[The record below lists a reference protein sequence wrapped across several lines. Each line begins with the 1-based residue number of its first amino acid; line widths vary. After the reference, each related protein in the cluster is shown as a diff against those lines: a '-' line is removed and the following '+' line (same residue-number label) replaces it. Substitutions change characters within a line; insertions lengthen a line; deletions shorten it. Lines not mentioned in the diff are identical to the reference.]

1 VYHPDVW
8 RRAFIAAAIGWAVAL
23 VLAPSIAARPDTPP
37 LYAFAFGV
45 YAAGSLLCHQLAD
58 RSFHLWG
65 VQMPV
70 CARCTG
76 IYAGGAVAAIVA
88 YVVSAFRRTQV
99 RLKPNATY
107 GSLVRLKPDT
117 TYRYARIALLAAALP
132 TAATLV
138 YEWTTGQTP
147 ANAIRALA
155 GFPLGAAVV
164 WAIASDIN

>member
-1 VYHPDVW
+1 VW
-8 RRAFIAAAIGWAVAL
+8 RRAFIAAAVSWAVAL
-23 VLAPSIAARPDTPP
+23 VLAPSIAARPDASP
-37 LYAFAFGV
+37 LYALAFGI
-45 YAAGSLLCHQLAD
+45 YAAGSIVCHQWPD

-76 IYAGGAVAAIVA
+76 IYIGGAVAAIVA
-88 YVVSAFRRTQV
+88 YATRV
-99 RLKPNATY
+99 RLKA
-107 GSLVRLKPDT
+107 DT
-117 TYRYARIALLAAALP
+117 TYGHARVALLVAALP
-132 TAATLV
+132 TAATLL

>member
-1 VYHPDVW
+1 MW
-8 RRAFIAAAIGWAVAL
+8 RRAFIAAAVGWAVAL
-23 VLAPSIAARPDTPP
+23 VLAPSIAARPDASP
-37 LYAFAFGV
+37 LYAFAFGI
-45 YAAGSLLCHQLAD
+45 YAAGSIVCHQLPD

-76 IYAGGAVAAIVA
+76 IYIGGAVAAIVA
-88 YVVSAFRRTQV
+88 YATRV
-99 RLKPNATY
+99 RLKA
-107 GSLVRLKPDT
+107 DT
-117 TYRYARIALLAAALP
+117 TYGHARVALLVAALP
-132 TAATLV
+132 TAATLL

-164 WAIASDIN
+164 WAIATDIN